1 MDEKYNDPN
10 GCMQSMAKKMK
21 DKFDKYWGDCNL
33 LIAMAAVLDPRN
45 KMELIQWSFPL
56 IYSTVDSIDHVAKV
70 RESLRML
77 YREYLE
83 THRFHNVEK
92 GGQGE
97 SQREASSSSSGMSSN
112 GRVRCCTQFYSYGK
126 NELSVVEQ
134 VKSELD
140 VYLEEG
146 VHIYE
151 GFDFQYIRMVED
163 ELS

>member
-1 MDEKYNDPN
+1 
-10 GCMQSMAKKMK
+10 
-21 DKFDKYWGDCNL
+21 
-33 LIAMAAVLDPRN
+33 
-45 KMELIQWSFPL
+45 
-56 IYSTVDSIDHVAKV
+56 
-70 RESLRML
+70 ML
-77 YREYLE
+77 YWEYLE
-83 THRFHNVEK
+83 THRLYNVEK
-92 GGQGE
+92 GGQCE
-97 SQREASSSSSGMSSN
+97 SQREASSSSSGMSSK
-112 GRVRCCTQFYSYGK
+112 GRVRCCAQFYSYVR